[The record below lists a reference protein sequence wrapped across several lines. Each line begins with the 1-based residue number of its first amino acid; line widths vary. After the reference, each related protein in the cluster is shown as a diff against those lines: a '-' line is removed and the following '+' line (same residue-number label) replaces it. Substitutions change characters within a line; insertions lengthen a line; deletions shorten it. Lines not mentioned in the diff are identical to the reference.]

1 MRDELGGEFDRSGG
15 GRQRRLRLGIVA
27 GWSTVLATGG
37 LAIATSGSAGADA
50 TQTQGSSYAQ
60 SLQVTPHE
68 GSLAVGAVFGEAL
81 AGHTGTFARGQSQGL
96 DLGAVG
102 EAARGYNCNSAPQ
115 PVVYNGVPEPLQT
128 ESGAPGAAQG
138 ISEGAG
144 SPSYPQQV
152 ASGVDTSTP
161 QQLQNNQ
168 LGGYYVAPGTDYL
181 ANEFVQATTAP
192 YGEADTTYAGPVGDP
207 TNKFFTVSGMHSK
220 AWSGVINGVS
230 ETAATEDIGSV
241 NIGGGAVVLN
251 HLHWEVHFPDGG
263 NPTGSFTIGQV
274 SIGGVPLPGNPDLT
288 QVASAVNAA
297 LANLGMVVQF
307 PGSTLAQGIE
317 FESPLQ
323 VEVVPDPSRD
333 QVTTTITGT
342 VQNGSLPGGQT
353 LPGGGP
359 YYNVTNG
366 LENGLSNTATP
377 YNKSLGDALGQI
389 EPAQIA
395 QVLCQSDTPI
405 TVADVTI
412 ASFDGGGYFNF
423 ALGGVNASAGP
434 LPPNPYNLSLFSL
447 GNSLGSSQFLA
458 GSLGTAGTPG
468 TGGNVQPSNGLG
480 HGSKNVR
487 ALHRLTGTAA
497 RSTLLAAGLG
507 GLGLLVLLV
516 EGDRRMMRR
525 ARRRLNVEDR
535 TG

>member
-1 MRDELGGEFDRSGG
+1 
-15 GRQRRLRLGIVA
+15 
-27 GWSTVLATGG
+27 
-37 LAIATSGSAGADA
+37 
-50 TQTQGSSYAQ
+50 
-60 SLQVTPHE
+60 
-68 GSLAVGAVFGEAL
+68 
-81 AGHTGTFARGQSQGL
+81 
-96 DLGAVG
+96 
-102 EAARGYNCNSAPQ
+102 
-115 PVVYNGVPEPLQT
+115 
-128 ESGAPGAAQG
+128 
-138 ISEGAG
+138 
-144 SPSYPQQV
+144 
-152 ASGVDTSTP
+152 
-161 QQLQNNQ
+161 
-168 LGGYYVAPGTDYL
+168 
-181 ANEFVQATTAP
+181 
-192 YGEADTTYAGPVGDP
+192 
-207 TNKFFTVSGMHSK
+207 
-220 AWSGVINGVS
+220 
-230 ETAATEDIGSV
+230 
-241 NIGGGAVVLN
+241 
-251 HLHWEVHFPDGG
+251 
-263 NPTGSFTIGQV
+263 V